1 MTTTRA
7 FKLNRCGLYY
17 VSTGQNVIYIYICL
31 EKIAWS
37 ADEWTAAGKSEWV
50 GRPAEGFLQQPIQ
63 CLVRGKVGGSLR
75 GINNQSII

>member
-1 MTTTRA
+1 MWLVLCFYWTE
-7 FKLNRCGLYY
+7 CD
-17 VSTGQNVIYIYICL
+17 IYIYICL